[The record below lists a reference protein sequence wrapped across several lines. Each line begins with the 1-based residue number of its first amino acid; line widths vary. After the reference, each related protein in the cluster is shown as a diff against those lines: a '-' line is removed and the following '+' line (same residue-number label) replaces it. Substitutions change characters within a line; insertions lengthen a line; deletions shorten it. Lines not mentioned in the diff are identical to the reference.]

1 MDDEDNDLWARV
13 QNISTKQFEG
23 QNSHSNLP
31 VVPEFDSPSN
41 FLPPI
46 PVLSQTEENELFDK
60 FQQLVSIESKGALIE
75 DDHLQQRFAKLTQ
88 VN

>member
-1 MDDEDNDLWARV
+1 MDDKDLWARV
-13 QNISTKQFEG
+13 QNISSKNLEV
-23 QNSHSNLP
+23 QNSHSNQVLP

-46 PVLSQTEENELFDK
+46 PVLSQNEEDELLEK
-60 FQQLVSIESKGALIE
+60 FQKLVSIESKNPLTE
-75 DDHLQQRFAKLTQ
+75 DEHLQERFAKLTQ